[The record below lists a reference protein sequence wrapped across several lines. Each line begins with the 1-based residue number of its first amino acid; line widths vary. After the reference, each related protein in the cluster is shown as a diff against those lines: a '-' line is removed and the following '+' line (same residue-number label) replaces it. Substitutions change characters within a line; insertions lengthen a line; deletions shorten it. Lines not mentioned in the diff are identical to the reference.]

1 MNIGLTLQKVPRLWP
16 SSFSLK
22 WVVVCGVSGLLATGC
37 VAQQADL
44 ARIQKDLEL
53 QIAKIKDEKKALGLQ
68 VDETK
73 AQLIKMNEEAQ
84 KTRGNL
90 ASINQKA
97 TLLQEKDVAS
107 LYGKFE
113 ETEKSIQDLKKDYTN
128 QTNALKSDVQSIQS
142 TIHAQGEDL
151 QTGKTHNTTL
161 AQQVDENN
169 HVLTSNMGEF
179 QNSLSQFKETLTSLG
194 TTIEQVQT
202 DLSGQRQDLETVQS
216 RTEKLSGSMLQVQGG
231 LEKSGELFSARLDEQ
246 SRQVTQLQNE
256 VTILQDKLAADT
268 QALRTYLEQDVNAAM
283 AGLVAD
289 INTHQGPMLVKIDS
303 LQKDMEALGTH
314 VQADASHVQD
324 LSQSVVKLR
333 EAQEVMGSL
342 LGKRGDE
349 IIQQAGRLSERMN
362 TVESHQTVLT
372 EQLQSNTKKT
382 SAHLTEVNASLN
394 SITQAL
400 DQARQSL
407 SSRLAKQEETGQALN
422 QSLQQLQQLKRDV
435 QDQKQQV
442 QIVNQLTDQL
452 NQTVDRIGSRLNDLE
467 THESGLV
474 GKIDSDTQMT
484 NTHLKEVNSGIQSV
498 AQALENVSSKLN
510 ARIENQE
517 QRLNRAMTA
526 FQQVQGTA
534 DTSQT
539 NLTHLNQLTETV
551 NKLRDVINT
560 IGTKL
565 GERVD
570 QHEDR
575 LGQLAQRVNRFQS
588 LKPQK

>member
-1 MNIGLTLQKVPRLWP
+1 
-16 SSFSLK
+16 
-22 WVVVCGVSGLLATGC
+22 
-37 VAQQADL
+37 
-44 ARIQKDLEL
+44 
-53 QIAKIKDEKKALGLQ
+53 
-68 VDETK
+68 
-73 AQLIKMNEEAQ
+73 
-84 KTRGNL
+84 
-90 ASINQKA
+90 
-97 TLLQEKDVAS
+97 
-107 LYGKFE
+107 
-113 ETEKSIQDLKKDYTN
+113 
-128 QTNALKSDVQSIQS
+128 
-142 TIHAQGEDL
+142 
-151 QTGKTHNTTL
+151 
-161 AQQVDENN
+161 
-169 HVLTSNMGEF
+169 MGEF
-179 QNSLSQFKETLTSLG
+179 QNSLTQFKETLTSLG
-194 TTIEQVQT
+194 TTIGQVQT
-202 DLSGQRQDLETVQS
+202 DLSGQRQDLGTVQS
-216 RTEKLSGSMLQVQGG
+216 RTEGLSGSMLQVQESLQKAQKG
-231 LEKSGELFSARLDEQ
+231 LEKSGALFGTQLEEQ
-246 SRQVTQLQNE
+246 SQQVNQLQNQ
-256 VTILQDKLAADT
+256 VTTLQDKLTADT
-268 QALRTYLEQDVNAAM
+268 QALRTFLEQDVNAAM
-283 AGLVAD
+283 ARLVAD
-289 INTHQGPMLVKIDS
+289 INTHQGPKLAQIEF

-324 LSQSVVKLR
+324 LSQSVLKLR

-349 IIQQAGRLSERMN
+349 IIQHAGRLSERMN

-372 EQLQSNTKKT
+372 EQFQSNTQKT

-422 QSLQQLQQLKRDV
+422 QSVQQLQQLKRDV

-442 QIVNQLTDQL
+442 QTVNQLTDQL
-452 NQTVDRIGSRLNDLE
+452 NQTVDRIGSRLKDLE

-484 NTHLKEVNSGIQSV
+484 NTHLQEVNSGIQSV

-534 DTSQT
+534 DSSQT

-588 LKPQK
+588 PKPQK